1 MSVWLT
7 PDLRPFIGGTYFPP
21 RDHGSRPGL
30 KTVLMRIIDQVEE
43 VFLSQYFEFHSLC
56 ELCLRHLSVR
66 TIAISS
72 QWRNNRSAL
81 ESNGNKILE
90 ALKKGTA
97 IASDAES
104 SPPFAPDIAKRCFQQ
119 LANSYEEEYGGFRE
133 APKFPSPGKLK
144 SMVEMC
150 GLPV

>member
-21 RDHGSRPGL
+21 RDHGRRPGF
-30 KTVLMRIIDQVEE
+30 KTVLMRIIDQVEK
-43 VFLSQYFEFHSLC
+43 VFRLSQYLNFIIFVTASCEPCLC
-56 ELCLRHLSVR
+56 RLHIK
-66 TIAISS
+66 TIAVSS
-72 QWRNNRSAL
+72 QWRKNRPAL

-97 IASDAES
+97 IASDAGS
-104 SPPFAPDIAKRCFQQ
+104 SPPFAPDVAKRCFQQ

-144 SMVEMC
+144 NMV
-150 GLPV
+150 